1 MKNEVKGRDIF
12 YGVVALATLIVAI
25 IGATLAYFSIVTSS
39 SEGAINATAAVV
51 TIDYKDG
58 QQVTAQADKLVPASL
73 AIVKKSYETYIVNFA
88 PNTAVDVVYDS
99 DLLVYPNPTMGVLN
113 FSEELSNVRVFDVT
127 GRMVYAVS
135 DVVRSVDLNEIV
147 GGVYFLVAE
156 KDGEQ
161 VSTKIVKK

>member
-1 MKNEVKGRDIF
+1 MTYDTPNG
-12 YGVVALATLIVAI
+12 AQLA
-25 IGATLAYFSIVTSS
+25 
-39 SEGAINATAAVV
+39 EGGTVLFA
-51 TIDYKDG
+51 DG
-58 QQVTAQADKLVPASL
+58 SGYMTNQYNGFGDNQ
-73 AIVKKSYETYIVNFA
+73 SYETYIVNFA

-135 DVVRSVDLNEIV
+135 DVVRSVDLSEIV
-147 GGVYFLVAE
+147 DGVYFLVAE